1 MIDFSKIKTYPIS
14 KRGNKAEIKEF
25 SKLGDIEEIIPDIF
39 AGSQFKEMV
48 DATAKAVKNK
58 KQVIVMMGGHVI
70 KCGLSLLII
79 DLMRKKAITHI
90 AMNGAASIHDFE
102 IAFQGATSE
111 DVQKG
116 LKDGSFGMVEETG
129 KYMNEAINEAYNE
142 TNGQGFA
149 LGRKIVDSNYKNKEF
164 SILAFGYENK
174 IPISVHVAIG
184 TDIIHQHPSCNGAA
198 TGETTYRDFKL
209 LTESVSKLEGGVI
222 LNFGSAVV
230 LPEVFLK
237 ALTIAR
243 NLGNNVKK
251 FTAVNFDMYSQY
263 RPNTN
268 VVQRPT
274 AEGGKGYSFIG
285 HHEILI
291 PLWYAMLTKRLES

>member
-263 RPNTN
+263 RPKADCRRRQGLFIYRPSRNIDTT
-268 VVQRPT
+268 VVCN
-274 AEGGKGYSFIG
+274 AYKKIG
-285 HHEILI
+285 ELKCF
-291 PLWYAMLTKRLES
+291 LR